1 MQFGKGQ
8 IKMRD
13 DKYLKLPNADYEIMS
28 HPNGTDNT
36 IEIGLVKDHR
46 FAFYFWFKWW
56 KKTTRKLKENVEKA
70 PSLVTIDWHRD
81 LCAPCESEKTDLT
94 NLNLTSY
101 KEVALFSWNKLNQLN
116 DGHILSAAYL
126 NLIGDIYVLCK
137 QEGDDSEE
145 PFIDH
150 WGNEHKIM
158 CFESIEELFSELSQ
172 NSIDKIYFDIDLDYF
187 TESDD
192 YCNGGENIRLMIDS
206 EITSILD
213 INSTFMKWIFKRM
226 EGMTIAT
233 EPDFC
238 GGLSNSN
245 IIYNLVDTTLF
256 NGHLF
261 SKNVIWKHLS

>member
-1 MQFGKGQ
+1 
-8 IKMRD
+8 MRD
-13 DKYLKLPNADYEIMS
+13 DEYLKLPNADYEIMS

-56 KKTTRKLKENVEKA
+56 KKTTRKLKENVKKA

-81 LCAPCESEKTDLT
+81 LFSPSESEQEDLM
-94 NLNLTSY
+94 NLNLNSY
-101 KEVALFSWNKLNQLN
+101 KEVALFSWDKLNQLN

-137 QEGDDSEE
+137 QEGDDDSEE
-145 PFIDH
+145 SIIDH
-150 WGNEHKIM
+150 WGNEHKII
-158 CFESIEELFSELSQ
+158 CCKSIEELFRELSQ
-172 NSIDKIYFDIDLDYF
+172 YSIDKIYFDIDLDYF
-187 TESDD
+187 TESNDP
-192 YCNGGENIRLMIDS
+192 CGGGENVRLMSDS

-213 INSTFMKWIFKRM
+213 IDSEFMKWIFQKM

-238 GGLSNSN
+238 GGVSNSN
-245 IIYNLVDTTLF
+245 KIYNLVDSSLF
-256 NGHLF
+256 NNYLF
-261 SKNVIWKHLS
+261 SKNAIWKHLS

>member
-1 MQFGKGQ
+1 MKDNQ
-8 IKMRD
+8 
-13 DKYLKLPNADYEIMS
+13 YLKLPNADYEIMS

-36 IEIGLVKDHR
+36 IELGLVKDHR

-56 KKTTRKLKENVEKA
+56 KKTKRKLEQNVEKA

-81 LCAPCESEKTDLT
+81 LCTPCESEQEDL
-94 NLNLTSY
+94 NALNLKSY
-101 KEVALFSWNKLNQLN
+101 KEVALFSWDKLNQLN

-137 QEGDDSEE
+137 QEDLNTEE
-145 PFIDH
+145 SFNDH
-150 WGNEHKIM
+150 WGNEHKII
-158 CFESIEELFSELSQ
+158 CCESIEDLLKELSQ
-172 NSIDKIYFDIDLDYF
+172 NSIEKIYFDIDLDYF
-187 TESDD
+187 TKSDD
-192 YCNGGENIRLMIDS
+192 PCGGGENVRLMSDN

-213 INSTFMKWIFKRM
+213 SNSDFMKWVFERM

-245 IIYNLVDTTLF
+245 KIYNLVDTTLF
-256 NGHLF
+256 KGHLF
-261 SKNVIWKHLS
+261 SKNARWKHLR

>member
-1 MQFGKGQ
+1 MKDNQ
-8 IKMRD
+8 
-13 DKYLKLPNADYEIMS
+13 YLKLPNADYEIMS
-28 HPNGTDNT
+28 HPNGTDNS

-81 LCAPCESEKTDLT
+81 LCVPCELEKEDLIKL
-94 NLNLTSY
+94 NLNSY
-101 KEVALFSWNKLNQLN
+101 KEVALFSWDKLNQLN

-137 QEGDDSEE
+137 QEDDDREE
-145 PFIDH
+145 PFTDH
-150 WGNEHKIM
+150 WGNEHKII
-158 CFESIEELFSELSQ
+158 CCELKEDLFRELSK
-172 NSIDKIYFDIDLDYF
+172 NIIDKIYFDIDLDYF
-187 TESDD
+187 TESNDP
-192 YCNGGENIRLMIDS
+192 CGGGENVRLMGNS

-213 INSTFMKWIFKRM
+213 INSDFMKWIFKRM

-238 GGLSNSN
+238 GGVSNSN
-245 IIYNLVDTTLF
+245 KIYNLVDSSLF
-256 NGHLF
+256 NNYLF
-261 SKNVIWKHLS
+261 SKNAIWKHLN